1 MDMLKNLGDLPGLMA
16 KARQMQ
22 DQMEQVQEELKRKMV
37 SADAAAGLVTATVN
51 GRMEL
56 VKLRIDRERL
66 KLPLTNPEDLDMLED
81 VICAA
86 VAAAQT
92 KAAALIQE
100 EMGKVAG
107 GLGLPGGLPGGLKL
121 PGM

>member
-1 MDMLKNLGDLPGLMA
+1 MFDMLKNLGDLPSLMA

-22 DQMEQVQEELKRKMV
+22 EQMERVQEELKRKTV

-51 GRMEL
+51 GRLEL
-56 VKLRIDRERL
+56 VKLRIDRDRL
-66 KLPLTNPEDLDMLED
+66 KLPLTAPEGLDMLED

-92 KAAALIQE
+92 KAAAVMQE

-107 GLGLPGGLPGGLKL
+107 GLGLPPGMKL